1 MLFKQKH
8 LERILTGQST
18 VAFRKWK
25 KPAVVKG
32 SLIRTSIG
40 VVNITD
46 IIEMD
51 VEDLSEADAVNAG
64 FDDLSS
70 LRTELGKIKEG
81 ILYKISVKYYA
92 ADERI
97 GLREKISLDDDAF
110 AALAAK
116 LGRLDKSGEWTLTV
130 LNLIRDNP
138 ELRAAD
144 LAAMT
149 GREKEWLKLNI
160 RKLKNLGLTISLE
173 TGYRI
178 SPLGTFVLD
187 KINRT

>member
-8 LERILTGQST
+8 LERILTGEST

-25 KPAVVKG
+25 KPSVNKG
-32 SLIRTSIG
+32 SLIRTSLG
-40 VVNITD
+40 VVMITD
-46 IIEMD
+46 IVEMD
-51 VEDLSEADAVNAG
+51 AGDLSEADAINAG
-64 FDDLSS
+64 AENLSA
-70 LRTELGKIKEG
+70 LLAELEKIQEGK
-81 ILYKISVKYYA
+81 LYKISARYHA

-97 GLREKISLDDDAF
+97 GLREKTPLDDVEF
-110 AALAAK
+110 TEVMTK
-116 LGRLDKSGEWTLTV
+116 LRRLDKSGEWTLGV
-130 LNLIRDNP
+130 LRLIRDNP
-138 ELRAAD
+138 EVRAAD

-149 GREKEWLKLNI
+149 GREKEWLKINI

-187 KINRT
+187 KINNT

>member
-8 LERILTGQST
+8 LERILTGEST

-46 IIEMD
+46 ITEMD
-51 VEDLSEADAVNAG
+51 AEDLSEADAVNAG

-81 ILYKISVKYYA
+81 VLYKISVKYHA

-97 GLREKISLDDDAF
+97 GLREKKSLDDDAF

-178 SPLGTFVLD
+178 SPLGTFVLG